1 MDEAG
6 LSANVAKMKEKV
18 QKLPEERSSLR
29 NLPSLNQ
36 TQFIQLWKSLYDMF
50 IDNPNEQALYHS
62 LATVGTLLLQIG
74 EVRKKLA
81 LQKAEMIAEAMLES
95 ASNSVADESQKLKDE
110 KLQKYKDEKSLAIDV
125 DSQSDWMINFEQV
138 LASILTEETLVAY
151 FEQKPNLTE
160 LIEKFR
166 TTRFQ
171 RQDSSVAVSSM
182 NV

>member
-1 MDEAG
+1 
-6 LSANVAKMKEKV
+6 MKEKV

-95 ASNSVADESQKLKDE
+95 ANSNSVADESQKLKDE
-110 KLQKYKDEKSLAIDV
+110 KSQKFKDEKSLAIDV

-166 TTRFQ
+166 ATRFQ